1 MSYPKL
7 SLTRADNGAVLEWH
21 SGKDMQAHREVFV
34 TSGALID
41 RIASLHDIFELDGLH
56 VAVQTNPI
64 PTGNNPGLGSLDLAQ
79 PEAAASAAVDELLP
93 PGTPR
98 LEIGD

>member
-56 VAVQTNPI
+56 VAPTVTVLASEAPI
-64 PTGNNPGLGSLDLAQ
+64 DLAQ
-79 PEAAASAAVDELLP
+79 PESDASVAVDELLP

>member
-41 RIASLHDIFELDGLH
+41 RIASLHNIFELDGLH
-56 VAVQTNPI
+56 VAPSTYSVPQLPPAI
-64 PTGNNPGLGSLDLAQ
+64 DLTQ
-79 PEAAASAAVDELLP
+79 PEAAASVAVDEYLP
-93 PGTPR
+93 DGTPR

>member
-1 MSYPKL
+1 MGYSRL
-7 SLTRADNGAVLEWH
+7 ALTRADNGVVLEWH
-21 SGKDMQAHREVFV
+21 EGRNMEARKEVFV
-34 TSGALID
+34 TSGALIQRLD
-41 RIASLHDIFELDGLH
+41 SLLDVFSLDGLH
-56 VAVQTNPI
+56 VGQTNPI